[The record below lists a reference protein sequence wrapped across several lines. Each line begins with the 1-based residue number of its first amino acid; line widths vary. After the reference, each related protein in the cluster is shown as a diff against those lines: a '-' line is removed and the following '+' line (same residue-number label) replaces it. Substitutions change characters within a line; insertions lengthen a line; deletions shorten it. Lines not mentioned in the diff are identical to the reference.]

1 MRHFTHDPEMLMDAG
16 RILLELALE
25 SVAIILLHKHIIA
38 RVRID
43 RDRVQGVHLARA
55 VEQVLVHFAVV
66 ATQRRVKL
74 PVGKPPRI
82 DQPNG
87 MRPDLLEQVHDRLG
101 PRQLD
106 LPHRDGGG
114 GEELGRL
121 ALERVQR
128 MQPEQLV
135 HEYDGALVEFLGDGV
150 RAEGVVEVLH
160 DQVLRVRRAQAPEV
174 DQQVVPAVLVLVPVL
189 ERFERQEGGS
199 PGECGDDVFIPAED
213 VECCSHVP
221 AGEEGS

>member
-1 MRHFTHDPEMLMDAG
+1 MPGG
-16 RILLELALE
+16 RFSELALE
-25 SVAIILLHKHIIA
+25 SVAIILLHQHIVA

-43 RDRVQGVHLARA
+43 RDRVQWVHLARA
-55 VEQVLVHFAVV
+55 MEQILVHFAVV
-66 ATQRRVKL
+66 PTQRRVEL
-74 PVGKPPRI
+74 PVREPPRI
-82 DQPNG
+82 NQADG
-87 MRPDLLEQVHDRLG
+87 MRPDFLEQVHDRLG

-114 GEELGRL
+114 GEELRGL

-135 HEYDGALVEFLGDGV
+135 HEHDGALVEFLGDGF

-174 DQQVVPAVLVLVPVL
+174 DEQAVPAVLVLVPVL
-189 ERFERQEGGS
+189 ERFEREEGGS
-199 PGECGDDVFIPAED
+199 PGESGDDVFIPAKD
-213 VECCSHVP
+213 VECCSHVT
-221 AGEEGS
+221 AGKEGS